1 MEYLTPWWKRFFL
14 GIGVENIARNE
25 KWLDDLE
32 KARAAG
38 EPPPPPPPDRLITK
52 GM

>member
-1 MEYLTPWWKRFFL
+1 MKYLTPWWKRFFL
-14 GIGVENIARNE
+14 GIEVENAARSE

-38 EPPPPPPPDRLITK
+38 ELPPPPPDRLITK